1 MKSNFYSNDITIYK
15 FKLGTGNSFLIKTSN
30 NNLLIDTGSK
40 WFRKKLV
47 RNIKKVLG
55 CSKIDF
61 LILTHTHFDH
71 CQNAAFIRREF
82 GGKIVVGKN
91 EEMFTKLGYSPIPK
105 GSNVFTKVLSKIG
118 GRIGRKW
125 FGYEPFE
132 CDVYVDDDLQLAKN
146 IVVSPTPG
154 HSKGS
159 ISVIIDG
166 NVGVVGD
173 NLFGVFPNNVFPP
186 FVDDP
191 VEMIRTWEKLVK
203 TGCELFLPGHGGSIS
218 ISLLIKQLK
227 KYSRKYNS

>member
-1 MKSNFYSNDITIYK
+1 MKSHLISNDTSIYK
-15 FKLGTGNSFLIKTSN
+15 ILLGTGNSFLIKTSN
-30 NNLLIDTGSK
+30 NFLLIDTGSK
-40 WFRKKLV
+40 YYRKKLV
-47 RNIKKVLG
+47 RNIKKLIG
-55 CSKIDF
+55 SSGIDF

-71 CQNAAFIRREF
+71 CQNAAFIKREF
-82 GGKIVVGKN
+82 GCKIIVGKN
-91 EEMFTKLGYSPIPK
+91 EEGFTKLGYSPIPK
-105 GSNVFTKVLSKIG
+105 GSNVFTKVLSNIG

-125 FGYEPFE
+125 FSYEPFE
-132 CDVYVDDDLQLAKN
+132 GDVYVDDDLQLANN
-146 IVVSPTPG
+146 IFVTPTPG